1 MEQKELRKLYKELLK
16 REKQKYIAKAT
27 GINGS
32 VLSRFKNEEIDLYPY
47 LFKKLEA
54 YILNN

>member
-1 MEQKELRKLYKELLK
+1 MGQEELRGLYRERLK
-16 REKQKYIAKAT
+16 REKQQYIAEAT

-32 VLSRFKNEEIDLYPY
+32 VLSRFKNAKIDLYPH

-54 YILNN
+54 YILNS